1 MRRGRPIER
10 PSYRHVLEAEAEVVH
25 KAVCQPLK
33 HRKMTFAAF
42 CMGLQ
47 QVATKRAHRSASCP

>member
-1 MRRGRPIER
+1 
-10 PSYRHVLEAEAEVVH
+10 VLEAEAEVVH